1 MESSRR
7 DLRHDWALVM
17 GLHTEAFQHH
27 SNSTPPQSPLRDSAL
42 DSVPAYAPTSPR
54 YCPTSPSRTSFLDEH
69 RKATAL
75 VEKQRTRRAEA
86 EALKVFVTEIRFRR
100 LSQGDAFLTLVAR
113 TATLTDI
120 RDNEVLGV
128 KGSEIVNMGVL
139 TPEEAPRN
147 QFAPL
152 YYAYTS
158 ELSPSNMDE
167 YFPPPCEPSH
177 RFPKPIDFAEA
188 MDEAESGRRR
198 LFVIGLSSEWSDVQ
212 DFKVAIDQRRE
223 EFLQARLT
231 AAQKQVANFRAE
243 LEAMRL
249 VFDLSSAS
257 LSAVKERLMRQ
268 RVAELD
274 DEESASK
281 RRKLK

>member
-1 MESSRR
+1 MESSRC
-7 DLRHDWALVM
+7 DLRRDWALVM
-17 GLHTEAFQHH
+17 GLHTEAFLRH
-27 SNSTPPQSPLRDSAL
+27 SNATPPQSPLRESAS

-54 YCPTSPSRTSFLDEH
+54 YCPTSPRRSSFLDEH
-69 RKATAL
+69 HEAVAL
-75 VEKQRTRRAEA
+75 VEKQRTRRVEA
-86 EALKVFVTEIRFRR
+86 GATKVYVAAIRFRR
-100 LSQGDAFLTLVAR
+100 LSQGDVFLTLVAWP
-113 TATLTDI
+113 TTLIDI

-128 KGSEIVNMGVL
+128 QASQIVNMGVL
-139 TPEEAPRN
+139 TPEEAPRH

-177 RFPKPIDFAEA
+177 RLPRPIGFAEA
-188 MDEAESGRRR
+188 MDEAESGRRQV
-198 LFVIGLSSEWSDVQ
+198 FVFGYSSDWSDVQ

-223 EFLQARLT
+223 EFLQFRRT
-231 AAQKQVANFRAE
+231 AAQKQVANFKAE